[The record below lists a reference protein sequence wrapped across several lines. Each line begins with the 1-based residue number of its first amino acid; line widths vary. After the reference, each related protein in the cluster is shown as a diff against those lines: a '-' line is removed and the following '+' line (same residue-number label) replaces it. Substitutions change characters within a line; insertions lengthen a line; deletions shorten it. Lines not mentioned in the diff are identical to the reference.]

1 MSEVEK
7 GIPMDS
13 EIPVATVH
21 QHGKRYISIV
31 WLIPVV
37 AFVIGGWLVYKTI
50 SEKGP
55 TITITFKSAKGLE
68 AGKTRIKYKEVDLGK
83 VKFIELSKDLSH
95 VVVTAELAKHAETFL
110 SENTR
115 FWVVRARVAARGISG
130 LGTLFSGAYITLDP
144 GNPGDYTDRF
154 TGIEEPPAVT
164 TNAPGRSFFLKAFH
178 RGSID
183 TGSPVL
189 YRQIE
194 AGQVVRYHLSEDGKI
209 VTLKV
214 FINAPYHRFVYK
226 NTRFWNASGVNV
238 KLDSQGVRI
247 NTDSIVSMLIGGI
260 SFGIPQGTEP
270 EPPAGEYSNFIL
282 YDNLD
287 KAKEKAY
294 LVKHKWLLYF
304 NEKVRGLSPGA
315 AVEIQGIRV
324 GQVLDVGLEFDEK
337 RYEFRIPVLIEF
349 EPERV
354 FPGDVIL
361 SEENQK
367 QLMENLVKQGY
378 RAQLDSGNLLTGQ
391 LMIILGRFPDAEAA
405 GIDWRKPYP
414 VFPTVPKTI
423 KGIKEKV
430 GRIIDRM
437 DKVPIEQ
444 IGKDLLDTIH
454 RIKKIIDSPEL
465 SRSVKNLDATL
476 EETREMMTALRLKI
490 TPQLEATLE
499 EGQLMFSELR
509 TKVVPQLAATLE
521 EARRALAN
529 ADDILRTD
537 SPLQNRMKSALDEIT
552 RASRS
557 LRQLMDYLERHPES
571 IISGKG
577 SEE

>member
-1 MSEVEK
+1 MSDVEK
-7 GIPMDS
+7 GIPIES
-13 EIPVATVH
+13 EIPMAEAH
-21 QHGKRYISIV
+21 QPRKRYISIV
-31 WLIPVV
+31 WLIPM
-37 AFVIGGWLVYKTI
+37 AALIIGGWLVYKTL

-55 TITITFKSAKGLE
+55 TITITFKSASGLE

-83 VKFIELSKDLSH
+83 VKFIELSEDLSH
-95 VVVTAELAKHAETFL
+95 VIVTAELARNSETFL

-115 FWVVRARVAARGISG
+115 FWVVRARVAARGVSG

-144 GNPGDYTDRF
+144 GEPGDYTDTF

-164 TNAPGRSFFLKAFH
+164 TDVPGRSFYLKAFR

-194 AGQVVRYHLSEDGKI
+194 AGQVVNYHLSEDGKI

-214 FINAPYHRFVYK
+214 FINAPYHRFVYQ
-226 NTRFWNASGVNV
+226 NTRFWNASGIDV
-238 KLDSQGVRI
+238 KLDSQGIRVD
-247 NTDSIVSMLIGGI
+247 TDSIVSILIGGI

-270 EPPAGEYSNFIL
+270 GPPAEKNAEFIL

-287 KAKEKAY
+287 KAKETAY
-294 LVKHKWLLYF
+294 LVKRKWLIYF

-315 AVEIQGIRV
+315 PVEIQGIRV

-337 RYEFRIPVLIEF
+337 NYEFRIPVLVEF

-354 FPGDVIL
+354 FPDDTLEG
-361 SEENQK
+361 ENEK
-367 QLMENLVKQGY
+367 QRMENLVKLGY
-378 RAQLDSGNLLTGQ
+378 RAQLESGNLLTGQ
-391 LMIILGRFPDAEAA
+391 LIIILDRFPDAAPA
-405 GIDWRKPYP
+405 SIDWRDPYP

-423 KGIKEKV
+423 QQIKVKV
-430 GRIIDRM
+430 ARIIDRM
-437 DKVPIEQ
+437 DKMPIEQ
-444 IGKDLLDTIH
+444 IGKDL
-454 RIKKIIDSPEL
+454 RAAVKGAKKLVDSPEL
-465 SRSVKNLDATL
+465 ARAIKNLDAAL
-476 EETREMMTALRLKI
+476 EEARHMI
-490 TPQLEATLE
+490 
-499 EGQLMFSELR
+499 SDLR
-509 TKVVPQLAATLE
+509 TKVTPQLNETLE
-521 EARRALAN
+521 EARQALTN
-529 ADDILRTD
+529 AGDLLKAD
-537 SPLQNRMKSALDEIT
+537 SPLQSRMSSALDEIA